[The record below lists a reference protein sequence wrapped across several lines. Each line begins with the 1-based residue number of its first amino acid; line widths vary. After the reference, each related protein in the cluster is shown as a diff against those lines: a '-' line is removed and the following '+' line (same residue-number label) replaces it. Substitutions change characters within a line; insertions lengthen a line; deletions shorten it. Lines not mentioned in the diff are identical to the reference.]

1 MNFDFPKVKQYMT
14 AVQKEI
20 TNYKNKLAKL
30 KADIEE
36 FEKATST
43 VDGQKVPVWSGKRAR
58 LCFLHLRQ
66 HYNRHANAANAM
78 ISFHN
83 EVVSQYNKVVKANS
97 NVTKQYSTAVK
108 K

>member
-1 MNFDFPKVKQYMT
+1 MNFDFPKVKQYLT
-14 AVQKEI
+14 ATNKEI
-20 TNYKNKLAKL
+20 TNYKTKLAKL

-36 FEKATST
+36 FEKATAT

-78 ISFHN
+78 ISFYN
-83 EVVSQYNKVVKANS
+83 EVVSQYNKAEKANNSVVK
-97 NVTKQYSTAVK
+97 K
-108 K
+108 